1 MMGGGGFGRSDFDE
15 VDLLPAATRYRT
27 FLDEM
32 SGLDQWVIGAAVL
45 TIFVEGSVNERRE
58 LENTSPESDAA
69 IEAAVPQPSLVR
81 VHGVDPKFLQLQRG
95 HKKGRGGH
103 PLDAWKMGVG
113 HTP

>member
-15 VDLLPAATRYRT
+15 VELLPAATRYRT

-58 LENTSPESDAA
+58 LENTSAESDAA
-69 IEAAVPQPSLVR
+69 NEATIRQHSLVR
-81 VHGVDPKFLQLQRG
+81 RHGADPKVLQLQRG
-95 HKKGRGGH
+95 HNKVEGGH
-103 PLDAWKMGVG
+103 RL
-113 HTP
+113 

>member
-32 SGLDQWVIGAAVL
+32 SCLDQWVIGAAVL

-69 IEAAVPQPSLVR
+69 IEAAIRQHSLVR
-81 VHGVDPKFLQLQRG
+81 IHGGDPQFLEMQRG
-95 HKKGRGGH
+95 HKKGEGG
-103 PLDAWKMGVG
+103 PRLGAREN
-113 HTP
+113 